1 LLAHALLVI
10 GLASKGLCIH
20 DKMHQYTFL
29 VLLQTPKEDA
39 VQGTTRDCTYLILR
53 QDFLEHYNLSFSHPT
68 NKQMNEHGARA
79 LLCHMVLIYALTSH
93 EASAL
98 NGQHQMN
105 IFRI

>member
-1 LLAHALLVI
+1 
-10 GLASKGLCIH
+10 
-20 DKMHQYTFL
+20 
-29 VLLQTPKEDA
+29 
-39 VQGTTRDCTYLILR
+39 
-53 QDFLEHYNLSFSHPT
+53 
-68 NKQMNEHGARA
+68 MNEHGARA